1 MICDQEPE
9 PRRVEISTRS
19 KNPIHRKTRELPSDV
34 GQDIDMVRDD
44 EQDRIGRRLSERR
57 DDVAEESDVPLEQ
70 IEPRLSRVL
79 PSAGG
84 DDAEIGSG
92 GDSVVNGGGDSGAGE
107 ESGGVLEIEHLAS
120 ELFGLGVNEGDLVG
134 DVLSEDG
141 LSDGHADVPDADDGD
156 LGTAVGGDRR
166 VGVKDRFEK
175 GIG

>member
-34 GQDIDMVRDD
+34 GQDIDRVRDD

-92 GDSVVNGGGDSGAGE
+92 GDTVINEAVILVRGRKAAACWRSSISPQSLSGITP
-107 ESGGVLEIEHLAS
+107 S
-120 ELFGLGVNEGDLVG
+120 
-134 DVLSEDG
+134 
-141 LSDGHADVPDADDGD
+141 
-156 LGTAVGGDRR
+156 
-166 VGVKDRFEK
+166 
-175 GIG
+175 